1 MNNILAEMYFLFHTR
16 TKNVKLEQLV
26 EDNHK
31 QLIETLGKPE
41 RRLVLEIIDAKDQ
54 MAETASIE
62 SFAAGFELA
71 CRLCNELVK
80 TKNSIPS

>member
-1 MNNILAEMYFLFHTR
+1 MNSILTELYLLFHVPS
-16 TKNVKLEQLV
+16 KNMALEQRV

-31 QLIETLGKPE
+31 QLREALEKPE

-71 CRLCNELVK
+71 CRLCNELVN
-80 TKNSIPS
+80 TRNSIPS

>member
-1 MNNILAEMYFLFHTR
+1 MDSILTEMYFQFHSPR
-16 TKNVKLEQLV
+16 RNAELEQKV
-26 EDNHK
+26 EVNHT

-41 RRLVLEIIDAKDQ
+41 RRLVLEIIDTKDQ

-71 CRLCNELVK
+71 CRLCNELVCIQ
-80 TKNSIPS
+80 NSDPR